1 MLLHSL
7 PMQGLVYEASIL
19 IIRQTLLY
27 AHVLVAQIFQTYLKP
42 PRQHCFFSFPEFAQW
57 LLGIRNTVTDVTG
70 EGEGE
75 GEGGSG
81 TSGCW
86 ALETPSPTS
95 RARARARARAAAE
108 Q

>member
-42 PRQHCFFSFPEFAQW
+42 PRQHCFFNFPEFRVVQW

-75 GEGGSG
+75 GEGGSDG
-81 TSGCW
+81 EGDRC
-86 ALETPSPTS
+86 L
-95 RARARARARAAAE
+95 
-108 Q
+108 